1 MELKDI
7 EAFASE
13 YDRATPDADNQRSQP
28 DFHRRYQMETPVMKL
43 DEVADLLRCHRSTI
57 YRLIKR
63 GEIPC
68 WQLGS
73 DWRFNRE
80 AIEDW
85 MRRDEA
91 KK

>member
-1 MELKDI
+1 MEWEDH
-7 EAFASE
+7 E
-13 YDRATPDADNQRSQP
+13 

-80 AIEDW
+80 AIEGW